1 VASPETSAPVKVL
14 RRALIFLGPP
24 GAGKG
29 TQAREISRRYG
40 VPHLSTGDMLR
51 EHIAKGTGLGRRAKP
66 IMESGQLV
74 SDQIVLE
81 MVEERI
87 SRADCAGGLVFDGFP
102 RTLAQAEA
110 LEKIFEGHH
119 LGRPLVVNFVVDPE
133 LMFHRMSGRRTCSQC
148 GQIYNLHDSPPRQ
161 PGRCD
166 ICGGALVQRPDDRED
181 VMRERRAAY
190 ERQTR
195 PLVDYYQAR
204 GQLFNLDGSKDVE
217 SVRRDLLALLDRA
230 S

>member
-1 VASPETSAPVKVL
+1 M
-14 RRALIFLGPP
+14 GPP

-40 VPHLSTGDMLR
+40 IPHLSTGDMLR
-51 EHIAKGTGLGRRAKP
+51 EHVARGTDLGRRAKP

-74 SDQIVLE
+74 PDEIVLG

-87 SRADCAGGLVFDGFP
+87 SRPDCAGGFVFDGFP

-110 LEKIFEGHH
+110 LEKIFKGHH
-119 LGRPLVVNFVVDPE
+119 LGSPLVVNFLVDPE
-133 LMFHRMSGRRTCSQC
+133 QMFQRMSGRRTCSQC
-148 GQIYNLHDSPPRQ
+148 GQIYNLNDSPPRQ

-166 ICGGALVQRPDDRED
+166 KCGGALVQRPDDRED

-195 PLVDYYQAR
+195 PVADYYRQR
-204 GQLFNLDGSKDVE
+204 GRIFELDGSKDVE
-217 SVRRDLLALLDRA
+217 SVQRDLLALLERA

>member
-1 VASPETSAPVKVL
+1 VKVL

-40 VPHLSTGDMLR
+40 IPHLSTGDMFR
-51 EHIAKGTGLGRRAKP
+51 EHIARGTDLGRRAKP
-66 IMESGQLV
+66 VMDSGQLV
-74 SDQIVLE
+74 PDEIVLG

-87 SRADCAGGLVFDGFP
+87 CRPDCTAGFVLDGFP

-110 LEKIFEGHH
+110 LEKILEGHH
-119 LGRPLVVNFVVDPE
+119 LGRPVVVNLVVDPE
-133 LMFHRMSGRRTCSQC
+133 LMFRRMEGRRTCSQC

-166 ICGGALVQRPDDRED
+166 KCGGELVQRPDDRPE
-181 VMRERRAAY
+181 VMRERRTAY

-195 PLVDYYQAR
+195 PLVDYYQTR
-204 GQLFNLDGSKDVE
+204 GQLFEVDGSKDVE

>member
-1 VASPETSAPVKVL
+1 MKVL
-14 RRALIFLGPP
+14 SRALIFLGPP

-40 VPHLSTGDMLR
+40 IPHLSTGDMFR
-51 EHIAKGTGLGRRAKP
+51 EHIVRGTDLGRRAKP
-66 IMESGQLV
+66 VMDSGQLV
-74 SDQIVLE
+74 PDEIVLG

-87 SRADCAGGLVFDGFP
+87 SRPDCAAGFVLDGFP

-110 LEKIFEGHH
+110 LEKILEGHH
-119 LGRPLVVNFVVDPE
+119 LGRPVVVNFVVDPE
-133 LMFHRMSGRRTCSQC
+133 LMFRRMEGRRTCSQC

-166 ICGGALVQRPDDRED
+166 KCGGALMQRPDDRPE

-204 GQLFNLDGSKDVE
+204 GQLFEVDGSKDVE

>member
-1 VASPETSAPVKVL
+1 M
-14 RRALIFLGPP
+14 F
-24 GAGKG
+24 
-29 TQAREISRRYG
+29 
-40 VPHLSTGDMLR
+40 R
-51 EHIAKGTGLGRRAKP
+51 EHIARGTDLGRRAKP
-66 IMESGQLV
+66 VMDSGQLV
-74 SDQIVLE
+74 PDEIVLG

-87 SRADCAGGLVFDGFP
+87 SRADCAAGFVLDGFP

-110 LEKIFEGHH
+110 LEKILEGHH
-119 LGRPLVVNFVVDPE
+119 LGRPVVVNFVVDPE
-133 LMFHRMSGRRTCSQC
+133 LMFRRMEGRRTCSQC

-166 ICGGALVQRPDDRED
+166 KCGGALVQRPDDRLE
-181 VMRERRAAY
+181 VMRERRTAY

-195 PLVDYYQAR
+195 PLVDYYQTR
-204 GQLFNLDGSKDVE
+204 GQLFEVDGSKDVE